1 MTMSNER
8 AWEEKYSI
16 KTLADVPEPAAFL
29 QSNAHLLG
37 TAGTGLDIAMG
48 AGQNAVFLAQH
59 GYTVTGVDR
68 SQAAVAHA
76 REYAREKSVSIDAVA
91 ADMLDWPFPE
101 NHFDVIL
108 NFYFLEPALAPRIK
122 SGLKKGGLLFFE
134 TYTLDQQR
142 FDGPHNPDF
151 LLKPNELLESFLDLF
166 VVFYHERIEPNG
178 KGSYRAVASMIA
190 KKA

>member
-1 MTMSNER
+1 MSNER

-29 QSNAHLLG
+29 LEHAACLELAG
-37 TAGTGLDIAMG
+37 TALDIAMG
-48 AGQNAVFLAQH
+48 AGQNSVFLAQR
-59 GYTVTGVDR
+59 GYTVTGIDR

-76 REYAREKSVSIDAVA
+76 REYARYKGVSIAAVS
-91 ADMLDWPFPE
+91 ADMLEWPFPE

-108 NFYFLEPALAPRIK
+108 NFYFLERDLVPRIK
-122 SGLKKGGLLFFE
+122 AGLKKGGLLFFE

-166 VVFYHERIEPNG
+166 VLFYHERIEPDG
-178 KGSYRAVASMIA
+178 KGGYNALASMIA
-190 KKA
+190 KKV